1 MSFDIA
7 LSGINAINKSLE
19 TISQNISNSETNG
32 YKSGRTHFA
41 SAMAE
46 TQPAGVKVSGT
57 RYSVEANGSL
67 RSSGDRLHQAI
78 QGGGFFILKETNG
91 QRVYSRVGDFQID
104 KDSKLVDGSNRSV
117 QGFAQG
123 QANVSDVKIDKSPV
137 GALPSTAI
145 NVSGRLPDPLPAA
158 PARVGEISVTF
169 RDASGELAVRNLR
182 FEMVAG
188 APGTVQVSEIDGP
201 NAPVILGTLDPATM
215 QWTRGGAPSTLPD
228 LDFSGMNFQRG
239 AFSATATEVGGREA
253 GEFVRARIDKD
264 GSVVAEYS
272 NGTSNTQYQLALGEF
287 ANVGGLVPVDG
298 TVWRETGDSGVAQLR
313 RPGEGATGVLVSG
326 SLEGSNVNVTDELVS
341 LMSAQRNYQANTKV
355 ISTQNEMMRNLMQS
369 I

>member
-19 TISQNISNSETNG
+19 TISQNISNVETNG
-32 YKSGRTHFA
+32 YKSGRTHFE

-46 TQPAGVKVSGT
+46 AQSAGVRASGT
-57 RYSVEANGSL
+57 RYSVGANGSL

-91 QRVYSRVGDFQID
+91 QRVYSRVGAFQVD
-104 KDSKLVDGSNRSV
+104 KDNKLVDGSGRSV

-123 QANVSDVKIDKSPV
+123 QANVSDVTIDKSPV
-137 GALPSTAI
+137 GALPSTTI
-145 NVSGRLPDPLPAA
+145 NISGRLPNPLPAA
-158 PARVGEISVTF
+158 PGAVGEISVTF
-169 RDASGELAVRNLR
+169 RDANGELAVRGLR
-182 FEMVAG
+182 FEMIAG
-188 APGTVQVSEIDGP
+188 PALQVSEVNGQTVTP
-201 NAPVILGTLDPATM
+201 LGTLDPTNRAFNATA
-215 QWTRGGAPSTLPD
+215 QGTLPS
-228 LDFSGMNFQRG
+228 LDFSGMAHQAGQFT
-239 AFSATATEVGGREA
+239 ATAAEVGGREA

-272 NGTSNTQYQLALGEF
+272 NGTSSAQYQLSLGEF

-298 TVWRETGDSGVAQLR
+298 TVWRETGDSGAVQLR
-313 RPGEGATGVLVSG
+313 RPGEGAAGVLVSG
-326 SLEGSNVNVTDELVS
+326 SLEGSNVNVTDELVN

>member
-104 KDSKLVDGSNRSV
+104 KDSKLVDGSGRSV

-123 QANVSDVKIDKSPV
+123 QSNVSDVKIDKSPV

-145 NVSGRLPDPLPAA
+145 NVSGRLPDPLPTA
-158 PARVGEISVTF
+158 PSQVGEISVTY

-188 APGTVQVSEIDGP
+188 APDTVRVSEVDGP
-201 NAPVILGTLDPATM
+201 NAVALGDLDPTTM
-215 QWTRGGAPSTLPD
+215 LLTRTPGSGTLPD
-228 LDFSGMNFQRG
+228 LNFSGMNAQRG

>member
-19 TISQNISNSETNG
+19 TISQNISNVETNG
-32 YKSGRTHFA
+32 YKSGRTNFE

-46 TQPAGVKVSGT
+46 AQPAGVKVSGT
-57 RYSVEANGSL
+57 RYSVGANGSL

-91 QRVYSRVGDFQID
+91 QRVYSRVGDFEVD
-104 KDSKLVDGSNRSV
+104 KDNKLVDGSGRNV

-123 QANVSDVKIDKSPV
+123 QANVSDVTIDKSPV

-145 NVSGRLPDPLPAA
+145 NVTGRLPNPLPSTAG
-158 PARVGEISVTF
+158 RLGEISVTF
-169 RDASGELAVRNLR
+169 RDGSGELAVRNLQ
-182 FEMVAG
+182 FNMVAG
-188 APGTVQVSEIDGP
+188 TPASLEISEIDG
-201 NAPVILGTLDPATM
+201 ASSVILGVLDPTTM
-215 QWTRGGAPSTLPD
+215 QLTGPTGNGTLPN
-228 LDFSGMNFQRG
+228 LDFSGMRFQAG
-239 AFSATATEVGGREA
+239 GFDATATEVGGREA
-253 GEFVRARIDKD
+253 GSFVRARIDKD

-272 NGTSNTQYQLALGEF
+272 NGTSSTQYQLALGEF
-287 ANVGGLVPVDG
+287 ANAGGLVPVDG

-313 RPGEGATGVLVSG
+313 RPGEGAAGVLVSG
-326 SLEGSNVNVTDELVS
+326 SLEGSNVNVTDELVN